1 MHEPASAPSLDCPFL
16 RPVTVDYLWM
26 YPTSVYCGLR
36 PGRVRVPCQ
45 DTVTRI
51 CTNGS
56 YRNCPNYRGWGQA
69 ETTPEAS

>member
-1 MHEPASAPSLDCPFL
+1 MQQAGSARSLDCPFL

-26 YPTSVYCGLR
+26 YPTGVFCRLPSGH
-36 PGRVRVPCQ
+36 VRVPCP

-56 YRNCPNYRGWGQA
+56 YHDCPNYRRF
-69 ETTPEAS
+69 TTPGSPAR